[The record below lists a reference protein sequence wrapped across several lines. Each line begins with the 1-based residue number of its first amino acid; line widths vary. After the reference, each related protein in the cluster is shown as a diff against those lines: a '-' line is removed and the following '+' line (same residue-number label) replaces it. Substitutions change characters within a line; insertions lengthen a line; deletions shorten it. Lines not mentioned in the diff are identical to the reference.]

1 MIKRVY
7 CGKKTK
13 IYIPKIENPKIIT
26 CCTNFNKTENGQ
38 STVISIGEISSGKD
52 SRRWKGVDYLC
63 FIFE

>member
-26 CCTNFNKTENGQ
+26 CCTVLKEPKTEHTAVM
-38 STVISIGEISSGKD
+38 STGEVINENDK
-52 SRRWKGVDYLC
+52 RR
-63 FIFE
+63 

>member
-26 CCTNFNKTENGQ
+26 CCRVLKEP
-38 STVISIGEISSGKD
+38 SIEPAAVMSIGDIDQGNVK
-52 SRRWKGVDYLC
+52 RH
-63 FIFE
+63 

>member
-26 CCTNFNKTENGQ
+26 CCTVLNKPETEHTAVM
-38 STVISIGEISSGKD
+38 STGEVIDTNDK
-52 SRRWKGVDYLC
+52 RR
-63 FIFE
+63 

>member
-26 CCTNFNKTENGQ
+26 SCTILKEPETTHTSVL
-38 STVISIGEISSGKD
+38 STGGGLNDNDK
-52 SRRWKGVDYLC
+52 RR
-63 FIFE
+63 

>member
-26 CCTNFNKTENGQ
+26 CCRVLKEPQIAQNAVM
-38 STVISIGEISSGKD
+38 STGEIDEGNTK
-52 SRRWKGVDYLC
+52 RH
-63 FIFE
+63 